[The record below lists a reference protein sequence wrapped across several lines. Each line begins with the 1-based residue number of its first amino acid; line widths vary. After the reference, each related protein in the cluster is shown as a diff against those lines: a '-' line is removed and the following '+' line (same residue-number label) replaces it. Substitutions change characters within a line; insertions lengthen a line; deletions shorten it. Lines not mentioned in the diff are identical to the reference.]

1 MRLLQ
6 RGVLRNFPR
15 KASRILIVAD
25 SYRAPTIP
33 VRQSREVVR
42 APGAGDV
49 GRRIWQ
55 QFRSTWAQI
64 VSKMSFWTVMVA
76 TVCLSS
82 IYYFAFAELLYDSST
97 VLSVQNKS
105 SSTVSGLGG
114 LLGSA
119 AGSSQVEQLY
129 QYIISYDMLKV
140 LDQKYHLRKIYSSE
154 DRNPFWRLWWPSSD
168 EAFLKFYQNMIEV
181 QPDTTDSLLT
191 VDVLDY
197 DKTRAHGMAADIL
210 AQSQKFMNSQS
221 AIMQAQTM
229 KFAQDELGNAVKAV
243 QAAKLPYE
251 QSVAETRLTAA
262 EQALATAAGMANAQQ
277 TFIIPVATPTYPTVT
292 TRPQRLLDIA
302 GITLVMALA
311 YSVGFLMWANVR
323 DHRNA

>member
-1 MRLLQ
+1 M
-6 RGVLRNFPR
+6 
-15 KASRILIVAD
+15 AD
-25 SYRAPTIP
+25 SYRVSSVP
-33 VRQSREVVR
+33 VRDVR
-42 APGAGDV
+42 DIPRTAGASDIAK
-49 GRRIWQ
+49 RLWQ
-55 QFRSTWAQI
+55 QFRATWGQI
-64 VSKMSFWTVMVA
+64 ASRISFWTVMAA

-82 IYYFAFAELLYDSST
+82 VYYFVFAESLYDSST
-97 VLSVQNKS
+97 IISVQNKS
-105 SSTVSGLGG
+105 ATSVSGLSG

-140 LDQKYHLRKIYSSE
+140 LDQKFHLRKLYSSE
-154 DRNPFWRLWWPSSD
+154 ERNPFWRLWWPSSD

-181 QPDTTDSLLT
+181 QPDTTDGLIT

-197 DKTRAHGMAADIL
+197 DKNRSHAMAAEIV
-210 AQSQKFMNSQS
+210 AQSQKFMNAQS

-229 KFAQDELGNAVKAV
+229 KFAQDELSNSVKAV
-243 QAAKLPYE
+243 QAAKIPYE

-277 TFIIPVATPTYPTVT
+277 TFIIPVATPTMPTET

-302 GITLVMALA
+302 GLTLVMALTYA
-311 YSVGFLMWANVR
+311 VSFLMWANVR
-323 DHRNA
+323 DHRKT